1 MNKRISDKEL
11 DMLINL
17 YNPNDDPQSHAIYWA
32 AVELKPLREKARPN
46 KPKIQQIRRNVIDPL
61 DGSVSLMEAECLV
74 CPRCDGFLSY
84 KNGRTETKHCPECGQ
99 AIDWSEEE

>member
-1 MNKRISDKEL
+1 MQLQKSLHTKGL
-11 DMLINL
+11 L
-17 YNPNDDPQSHAIYWA
+17 QSYVI
-32 AVELKPLREKARPN
+32 
-46 KPKIQQIRRNVIDPL
+46 PKIQQIRRNVIDPL

-74 CPRCDGFLSY
+74 CPRCDGFLSH